1 MAKTPAIDLLSVI
14 TAHFLNFFSRKR
26 IEISIHEE
34 TSVICMDGVHPLV
47 ISLMPQFPTGKYWE
61 WATTYVSLVQFDSRK
76 WTLAALRSKER
87 LSTRVRSKT
96 SWEEGK
102 RQSESGEKRADSSK
116 TKHVRSGEH
125 TSLSLSLSLSLPPS
139 APPARRLPFC
149 EFHRDRRLSGVCENH

>member
-47 ISLMPQFPTGKYWE
+47 ISLMQQFPTGKYWE

-102 RQSESGEKRADSSK
+102 RQSQAKKGPTHRKPNTFAAGN
-116 TKHVRSGEH
+116 TH
-125 TSLSLSLSLSLPPS
+125 LSLSLSPSPSLRLR
-139 APPARRLPFC
+139 RRL
-149 EFHRDRRLSGVCENH
+149 GVCHFANFIGTVV